1 MAFPMEIYLAD
12 KTDTSVTVR
21 FKGTDTT
28 LIIPII
34 DELNKNKDVKIVR
47 FINKHPE
54 LEDTGLYVEMRK
66 GSPIDAITKATD
78 ELSKYFSECKAE

>member
-1 MAFPMEIYLAD
+1 MAFPMDIYLAD
-12 KTDTSVTVR
+12 KTETSVTVR

-28 LIIPII
+28 LIIPLI

-54 LEDTGLYVEMRK
+54 LEDTALYVEMKK
-66 GSPIDAITKATD
+66 GSPIDAIKQAAD
-78 ELSKYFSECKAE
+78 SVSAYFSL